1 MLSIKDKMMSMFRI
15 NVGRYKMENITVVKY
30 TQWPPTLFTLF
41 NFLFKVWDIECNINI
56 YFECGCKWEG
66 IQTVSYQI

>member
-41 NFLFKVWDIECNINI
+41 NFLFKVLDIEC
-56 YFECGCKWEG
+56 K
-66 IQTVSYQI
+66 